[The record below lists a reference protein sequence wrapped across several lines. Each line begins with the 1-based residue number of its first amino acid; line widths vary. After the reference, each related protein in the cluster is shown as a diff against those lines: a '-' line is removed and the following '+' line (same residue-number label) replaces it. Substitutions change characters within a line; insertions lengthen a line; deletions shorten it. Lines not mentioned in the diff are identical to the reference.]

1 MNNVI
6 GTNLSLVQEKIK
18 STETSRAEMVASLK
32 NLIETINNTT
42 DWKGVDADRYKAIL
56 IDFCK
61 KLINCANWMDA
72 AGGQATKHAFA
83 LLERAKNTSNIARM
97 FD

>member
-1 MNNVI
+1 MNNI
-6 GTNLSLVQEKIK
+6 ISTDLSLVQEQIK
-18 STETSRAEMVASLK
+18 STEATRAEMVTALK

-56 IDFCK
+56 IDFAK

-72 AGGQATKHAFA
+72 AGGQATKHAIA
-83 LLERAKNTSNIARM
+83 LLERAKNTSNVARL